1 MSLHKLNFFIS
12 SDTYLFL
19 LVLSSDIVVL
29 HVLVI
34 LSIPLLLYWSLL
46 FLSLIET
53 TTLTF
58 FLFINLGSILD
69 ADIHHNILS
78 LLKSKAKGHQSPNL
92 ISEKLSASLYGH
104 TKAVNAIHWSSTHGK
119 FFLLTNCCP
128 GLCVIYYSF

>member
-34 LSIPLLLYWSLL
+34 LSIPLLLYWFF

-92 ISEKLSASLYGH
+92 ISEKLSATLYGH
-104 TKAVNAIHWSSTHGK
+104 TKAVNAIHWSSSHGK
-119 FFLLTNCCP
+119 FSLLTNCCL
-128 GLCVIYYSF
+128 GLCVICYSF